1 MQKSNDFSGA
11 FPVVAI
17 NELAKM
23 SEDHDESFVII
34 LSDANFDRYG
44 ISPSAFAKI
53 LTRNDQVINVKM

>member
-1 MQKSNDFSGA
+1 M
-11 FPVVAI
+11 VAI

-23 SEDHDESFVII
+23 TDDHDESFVII

-53 LTRNDQVINVKM
+53 LTRNDQVSPIASKSNTPNADFF